1 MPARFGIYLE
11 PLPIHPGTK
20 ATALL
25 SFGLMANLMP
35 SATFAA
41 TIRAI
46 DFAWGLQASKA
57 GWIGGI
63 YFAGYAASVPILA
76 SATDRLDGRWIYVG
90 CSLLGA
96 LSSLAFAWADGFWA
110 GLLLRFL
117 SGVALAGV
125 QMPGLKL
132 LADRSDGRA
141 RARGS
146 AIYTASYALGA
157 AGSFLLAG
165 VVEGISGWR
174 LTFVVSAAGPLLAVA
189 AIPLLPAPTALAG
202 AGIRVDFRPI
212 LRDRALMAYVLAF
225 AGNTWEVFAVRV
237 W

>member
-1 MPARFGIYLE
+1 MSMHFGIFVERLFIS
-11 PLPIHPGTK
+11 PATK

-41 TIRAI
+41 TIPAI
-46 DFAWGLQASKA
+46 DLAWGLHSSKA

-63 YFAGYAASVPILA
+63 YFAGYAASVLILA
-76 SATDRLDGRWIYVG
+76 SATDRLDGRWIYIG

-96 LSSLAFAWADGFWA
+96 ISSLAFAWADGFWA

-132 LADRSDGRA
+132 LADRSSGRARA

-202 AGIRVDFRPI
+202 AGIRFDFRPI

-225 AGNTWEVFAVRV
+225 A
-237 W
+237 

>member
-41 TIRAI
+41 TIPAI
-46 DFAWGLQASKA
+46 DLARGLQASEA

-96 LSSLAFAWADGFWA
+96 LSSLAFAWADGFWT

-125 QMPGLKL
+125 RC
-132 LADRSDGRA
+132 LASSSWPTAA
-141 RARGS
+141 RAGRG
-146 AIYTASYALGA
+146 
-157 AGSFLLAG
+157 
-165 VVEGISGWR
+165 R
-174 LTFVVSAAGPLLAVA
+174 VA
-189 AIPLLPAPTALAG
+189 APS
-202 AGIRVDFRPI
+202 IRPPMRS
-212 LRDRALMAYVLAF
+212 
-225 AGNTWEVFAVRV
+225 G
-237 W
+237 